1 MKKRIISVMAVSA
14 VLLLN
19 GAVTAAADETTA
31 SQDNTSISAG
41 AGLEPEII
49 TFDYDTDRHEG
60 TVYTYDECV
69 AIIFAKSWGKK
80 YDDGV
85 SFPQQS
91 LTYHKIRTFLDEY
104 YLSDEGL
111 HAEWDK
117 YFDILNKWSWYC
129 QKTAQP
135 NTRGKDDGEGHYS
148 IVDTETGE
156 TVYTFELVDNMWQK
170 LDKDGNVVDTFAAHP
185 VGDKSEYDGIIGNES
200 GGEQSGN
207 DDSEDEILTEQQTE
221 STSETAAA
229 VTGVIREEHEKSEIT
244 TTTTAAEIQGEEPA
258 EPAAEDK
265 ADEKEKG
272 YDNKSALKI
281 IGAVIVAVIAA
292 VGAMITNKKKR
303 KK

>member
-1 MKKRIISVMAVSA
+1 MKKRIISIMAVSA

-19 GAVTAAADETTA
+19 GAVTAAADEA
-31 SQDNTSISAG
+31 NAPQKNTSVSVG

-91 LTYHKIRTFLDEY
+91 MTYHKIRTFLDEY

-207 DDSEDEILTEQQTE
+207 DDSEDDILAEQQTE
-221 STSETAAA
+221 STSETVAA
-229 VTGVIREEHEKSEIT
+229 VTGVIREEAEKSEIT
-244 TTTTAAEIQGEEPA
+244 NTTTAAEIQSE

-265 ADEKEKG
+265 ADEKEKSS
-272 YDNKSALKI
+272 DNKSTLKI

-292 VGAMITNKKKR
+292 VGAKLSAKKKR